1 MKETLIIWTRRSK
14 NQVTFSL
21 QKHFILS
28 TPTELRILQHSP
40 EYLEYR
46 TNKDDVNASS
56 ILVKKKKRLD
66 SWRHKWN
73 IIASYA
79 FKSNNVNTCV
89 NINYIHPVFN
99 FLIEVFCV
107 LSFTRGFVRI
117 LPGYKASKL
126 RFLNLIILL
135 NIMSK
140 QWLLQIQ
147 RRESR

>member
-14 NQVTFSL
+14 NQVIFSL

-28 TPTELRILQHSP
+28 TPTELRFLQHSP

-79 FKSNNVNTCV
+79 LKSNNVKTCV

-126 RFLNLIILL
+126 RFLNLIILF

-140 QWLLQIQ
+140 Q
-147 RRESR
+147 

>member
-14 NQVTFSL
+14 NQVIFSL

-79 FKSNNVNTCV
+79 FKSNNVKTCV

-126 RFLNLIILL
+126 RFLNLIILF

-140 QWLLQIQ
+140 Q
-147 RRESR
+147 

>member
-14 NQVTFSL
+14 NQVIFSL

-79 FKSNNVNTCV
+79 LKSNNVKTCV

-140 QWLLQIQ
+140 Q
-147 RRESR
+147 

>member
-14 NQVTFSL
+14 NQVIFSL

-79 FKSNNVNTCV
+79 LKSNNVNTCV

-126 RFLNLIILL
+126 RFLNLIILF

-140 QWLLQIQ
+140 Q
-147 RRESR
+147 

>member
-14 NQVTFSL
+14 NQVIFSL

-40 EYLEYR
+40 DYLEYR

-79 FKSNNVNTCV
+79 LKSNNVKTCV

-126 RFLNLIILL
+126 RFLNLIILF

-140 QWLLQIQ
+140 Q
-147 RRESR
+147 

>member
-14 NQVTFSL
+14 NQVIFSL

-79 FKSNNVNTCV
+79 LKSNNVKTCV
-89 NINYIHPVFN
+89 NINYIHTVFN

-126 RFLNLIILL
+126 RFLNLIILF

-140 QWLLQIQ
+140 Q
-147 RRESR
+147 

>member
-14 NQVTFSL
+14 NQVIFSL

-79 FKSNNVNTCV
+79 LKSNNVKTCV

-126 RFLNLIILL
+126 RFLNLIILF

-140 QWLLQIQ
+140 Q
-147 RRESR
+147 

>member
-14 NQVTFSL
+14 NQVIFSL

-56 ILVKKKKRLD
+56 ILVKKKRLD

-79 FKSNNVNTCV
+79 LKSNNVKTCV

-126 RFLNLIILL
+126 RFLNLIILF

-140 QWLLQIQ
+140 Q
-147 RRESR
+147 